1 MQAVTNSPMIK
12 QQKQQKGK
20 NIKKKQQKQLIKI
33 KCN

>member
-20 NIKKKQQKQLIKI
+20 NIKKKITKATNQNQM
-33 KCN
+33 

>member
-20 NIKKKQQKQLIKI
+20 NIKKKNNKS
-33 KCN
+33 N